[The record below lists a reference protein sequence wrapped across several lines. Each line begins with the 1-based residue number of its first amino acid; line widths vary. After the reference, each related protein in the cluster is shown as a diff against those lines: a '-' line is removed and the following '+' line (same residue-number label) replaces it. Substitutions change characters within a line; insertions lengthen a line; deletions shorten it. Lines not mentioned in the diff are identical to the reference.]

1 MGATANLT
9 STDALVRLKLALQYF
24 HQGAIDGLT
33 AVALEVQRFVDWV
46 EHDRAKFWAM
56 KVRRGFDKVAEARSN
71 LERCQ
76 MMNVAGHTPECRDEK
91 KALERAKREL
101 AHAEEKVEKVRH
113 WSRALRHEATE
124 YQARAGQLT
133 GWLEGEF
140 PKAVAVLER
149 MTAAIEN
156 YLAVTAP
163 QGGEPI
169 AATSDAGQSMAQPL
183 VTTIEQV
190 PAAPT
195 ETKVTTA
202 AANEQE

>member
-1 MGATANLT
+1 MGATAKLT
-9 STDALVRLKLALQYF
+9 STDALTRLKLALQYF
-24 HQGAIDGLT
+24 HLGANDGLT
-33 AVALEVQRFVDWV
+33 AVAMEVQRFIDWV

-56 KVRRGFDKVAEARSN
+56 KVRKGFDKIAEARSN

-101 AHAEEKVEKVRH
+101 AYAEEKVAKVKH

-140 PKAVAVLER
+140 PKAVAALER
-149 MTAAIEN
+149 MIAAIEN

-163 QGGEPI
+163 QGRDPS
-169 AATSDAGQSMAQPL
+169 AATSDAGQSMAQP
-183 VTTIEQV
+183 ISAAMEQMA
-190 PAAPT
+190 AAPA
-195 ETKVTTA
+195 EEKEAPATTD
-202 AANEQE
+202 EEK